1 MKKFLFL
8 AAVAALSVCGANAQI
23 KVEKTFTNDLIIIG
37 NLSAGSAV
45 NVMSALNGTPTSRVA
60 EHRLYCRII
69 GEKTTYGI
77 LVDTENRFD
86 DNFEFALGTDIAK
99 ARESLGLILEFMRTN
114 PLQTS
119 FTVTD
124 EDERT
129 IQINLKKRN
138 VISLDAIDA
147 KGDIICNKVYL
158 TQANLERGL
167 KLLDAKAEKKVAQ
180 AIEKNNR

>member
-45 NVMSALNGTPTSRVA
+45 NVMNALNGTPSRVA

-69 GEKTTYGI
+69 GDKTTYGI

-86 DNFEFALGTDIAK
+86 DDFEFALGTDIEK

-147 KGDIICNKVYL
+147 KGDVICNKVYL

-180 AIEKNNR
+180 AIIKNNR